1 MSHKHLG
8 PLCDQFLQ
16 YQGLVY
22 VNNPSVV
29 KETMQ
34 SLLIY

>member
-1 MSHKHLG
+1 MSHKHVG
-8 PLCDQFLQ
+8 PLCDQCLQ

-29 KETMQ
+29 NETMQ
-34 SLLIY
+34 ALLTY